1 MKNKYLY
8 KFITI
13 IFALLI
19 LLMAGGCSKA
29 TSFFDYNKEPQAV
42 FKTINKAYLSINR
55 VKTLNPV
62 ISKDKDAY
70 YIGKL
75 LYNSLFS
82 LDDSLLA
89 QNDLAA
95 SYTYDTNKKRI
106 IIKIKNG
113 IKWSN
118 GDPLTVNDVKF
129 SIDAYKNASYKKLGL
144 YGSQVANIK
153 SVSVNGDDVT
163 INYMNTNDM
172 SIENL
177 TFPIISQ
184 KQFKNINEAL
194 KQNEKFIPVSSGPYF
209 VDSYNPYA
217 ELDLK
222 ANTFYLGTKPEN
234 TLIFE
239 VVPGN
244 GEVLNMI
251 EPNLLTVA
259 FSENITRD
267 VDFANLNSN
276 IQSYISN
283 EVEWVGFNLNKVP
296 FSNKII
302 RQAIAG
308 SIDTKGILE
317 SAYYGNGVLCDSIYY
332 PGYWGIKNLG
342 SIYKYDKTEAEI
354 LFKKAGYSDLNND
367 GVLEDKSG
375 NKFIINILVNN
386 DNKSRIAAANS
397 IKMSLEQIKIQVNI
411 VALDFESYN
420 HSILNGSFDIYIG
433 GSKMD
438 ENYDLRNL
446 LKSNNGNPVGY
457 KNKTIDKY
465 LDQLKSGINNEEK
478 VQIYN
483 KLKTILSDEI
493 PYYPLVYKTYG
504 VVTSKAFN
512 GKVNPMFNNIYAGAE
527 KWSYNYE
534 EPKSDSSTV
543 N

>member
-1 MKNKYLY
+1 
-8 KFITI
+8 
-13 IFALLI
+13 
-19 LLMAGGCSKA
+19 MAGGGSKA